1 MEALRGDV
9 EQYPDSYNE
18 EGAKRFGVSPK
29 GIFEA
34 LKRLGITYKK
44 KPKTPQGG
52 SRKAI
57 RVLPGSS
64 RAPR

>member
-34 LKRLGITYKK
+34 LKRLGSVHLI
-44 KPKTPQGG
+44 
-52 SRKAI
+52 I
-57 RVLPGSS
+57 
-64 RAPR
+64 